1 MTNGHKDYPPAAF
14 IQRLLGDKHIVVQ
27 EGIGGDLLEDMPRR
41 LRTSLTERA
50 AKHRGAVNCVIFW
63 GGTNDI
69 RCGRSAEDVFE
80 HFGQVIETCRVN
92 NSKLIVL
99 TLPEMECEKAGSGSI
114 GLNRKFFNELLKTN
128 ADEGRYRIVDVASAI
143 PYFSLSGEEEKKQW
157 YCDGLHFTKNGYEKV
172 ARLVIDVIRRR
183 M

>member
-1 MTNGHKDYPPAAF
+1 M
-14 IQRLLGDKHIVVQ
+14 
-27 EGIGGDLLEDMPRR
+27 
-41 LRTSLTERA
+41 
-50 AKHRGAVNCVIFW
+50 IFW

-128 ADEGRYRIVDVASAI
+128 ADEGRYRIVDVGEREKREVERSCELSNQCHHTASAI